1 MEKNIIIISE
11 GHEGD
16 FHLMSLNEMLDE
28 VRNIAENDEDYLE
41 LDEAM
46 EDEVNDGLMMFV
58 HMKVYSA
65 KYDIDNGCIHKY
77 HDVTYQR
84 LTDSYIKGKWKELED
99 VLFTE
104 DKYHNLVLS
113 DDWFIFD
120 KGEYKENI
128 WHWFDKHYS
137 KGIECLLM
145 KTKE

>member
-46 EDEVNDGLMMFV
+46 EDEVDDGLMMFV

-84 LTDSYIKGKWKELED
+84 LTDSYIKGKWK
-99 VLFTE
+99 
-104 DKYHNLVLS
+104 
-113 DDWFIFD
+113 
-120 KGEYKENI
+120 
-128 WHWFDKHYS
+128 
-137 KGIECLLM
+137 
-145 KTKE
+145 